1 MLASGRSAKRSVNKL
16 LPATSTINSFLFL
29 ACPEPGVRNY
39 AAVNSTNESKH
50 DWPSNAFPT
59 PYQIFN
65 CKRGAP
71 YSKARFYEL
80 VKLYHPD
87 HFQQRRNEGLDIPDP
102 VRLERF
108 RLIVAA
114 NAILSDPAKRATY
127 DRSGAGWNLAPV
139 WETTRTNASQRG
151 WRTGREGHGSF
162 ARQHY
167 GKGGPNDPAQNATWE
182 DWERWYQHRTH
193 TGTGG
198 GGEHQGPLYTSNGT
212 FVTIVFILMSAGA
225 LMNISRANI
234 NGHNFLEQRD
244 IRHAE
249 ISREWAKRKREV
261 AVLGSKE
268 ERVQA
273 FLKNRGPVEYGFVD
287 PEEERVR
294 RLLPPE
300 AGCVGEDIRGRS
312 LEPYRGGGEVSG
324 EKQT

>member
-16 LPATSTINSFLFL
+16 LPAAPTINSFLSLAFL
-29 ACPEPGVRNY
+29 EPGVRNY
-39 AAVNSTNESKH
+39 AAVSSASDSKH

-59 PYQIFN
+59 PYQIFK
-65 CKRGAP
+65 CRRGAP

-80 VKLYHPD
+80 VMLYHPD
-87 HFQQRRNEGLDIPDP
+87 HFHQRRSEGLDIPEP

-139 WETTRTNASQRG
+139 WETTHTNANQRG
-151 WRTGREGHGSF
+151 WRTGREGHGGF

-182 DWERWYQHRTH
+182 DWERWYQHQAH
-193 TGTGG
+193 SGAGG
-198 GGEHQGPLYTSNGT
+198 GGEHQGPLYTSNRT

-225 LMNISRANI
+225 LMNISRASM

-249 ISREWAKRKREV
+249 ISREWARRKREV

-294 RLLPPE
+294 RLLPPG
-300 AGCVGEDIRGRS
+300 AGCVREGIQGRG
-312 LEPYRGGGEVSG
+312 LEPYRDGGEVNRG
-324 EKQT
+324 K